1 MFNPILG
8 IDEVIINDY
17 AQLFLRFM
25 DARKFMFVCENA
37 LHLQSDKVLHVR
49 GPTEGLRPIDPASP

>member
-8 IDEVIINDY
+8 IDEVIINDC

-37 LHLQSDKVLHVR
+37 LHL
-49 GPTEGLRPIDPASP
+49 